1 MEQFF
6 ILMEST
12 LKGMFGNTDSNYLTK
27 NQQKSLLASS
37 QYAAIPKF
45 LQTANNNDFEIEGP
59 VLTLQQYGN
68 DFAPHKM
75 FQKANQSKDRFAD
88 RLRIWKG
95 YPYLYEKNYNTDSR
109 TIHNMSFDN
118 INDILNINSSV
129 YNSIIGEASIAPDA
143 LNPKGGRGSRRRNKK
158 NNKTFKRVRAGKT
171 HKVHK
176 SKRKLTK
183 KK

>member
-1 MEQFF
+1 
-6 ILMEST
+6 
-12 LKGMFGNTDSNYLTK
+12 
-27 NQQKSLLASS
+27 
-37 QYAAIPKF
+37 
-45 LQTANNNDFEIEGP
+45 
-59 VLTLQQYGN
+59 
-68 DFAPHKM
+68 
-75 FQKANQSKDRFAD
+75 
-88 RLRIWKG
+88 
-95 YPYLYEKNYNTDSR
+95 
-109 TIHNMSFDN
+109 MSFDN